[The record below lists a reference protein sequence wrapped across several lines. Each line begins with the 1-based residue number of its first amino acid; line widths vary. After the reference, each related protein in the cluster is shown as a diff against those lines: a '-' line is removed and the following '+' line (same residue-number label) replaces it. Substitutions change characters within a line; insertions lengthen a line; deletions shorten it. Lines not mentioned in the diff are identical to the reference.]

1 VFFLAQ
7 CRWISWIFSN
17 TSLYFIHILLFYS
30 VQIYQVVVVNLNW
43 LKERGPVSSP
53 APPWW
58 KWIPV
63 RASSKGDRKSDN
75 YQHYSADGFQ
85 QSYPTE
91 GPQWGSQWWDGE
103 EDWLLNVLLF
113 VSSCLVLPPNR
124 LRRLNLGIYFK
135 ANVESLPPNPPYV
148 SWLRFQGE

>member
-75 YQHYSADGFQ
+75 YQHYSAHGFN
-85 QSYPTE
+85 SPI
-91 GPQWGSQWWDGE
+91 
-103 EDWLLNVLLF
+103 LLRVLSGVPSGGMEKMIDCGNVLLF